1 MKGNNF
7 LESELEHQISN
18 DTEKIK
24 IYVCADASNFNF
36 GVSKSVN
43 KACV

>member
-7 LESELEHQISN
+7 SESELGHQISN
-18 DTEKIK
+18 GTKKIK

-36 GVSKSVN
+36 WVSKSVN